1 MRIPFS
7 DVDMHGRVHNSVCL
21 TYVENA
27 INEFLRETDLLRYF
41 DPHSSVHTYHAR
53 KVEVVYNRPIGF
65 DEVVNVSAGVGR
77 VGTSSLTFTGRI
89 DRDGDADPSVVAE
102 VVWVCVEVSTGRA
115 APIPE
120 AARSALAA
128 TMSDSE

>member
-1 MRIPFS
+1 MRVPFS

-27 INEFLRETDLLRYF
+27 INEFLRESDLLRYF
-41 DPHSSVHTYHAR
+41 DPSSSLHTYHAR

-65 DEVVNVSAGVGR
+65 DEVIDVRARVGR
-77 VGTSSLTFTGRI
+77 IGTTSLTFASRI

-102 VVWVCVEVSTGRA
+102 VVWVCVDVSTGRA
-115 APIPE
+115 APVPE
-120 AARSALAA
+120 ATRTALSA
-128 TMSDSE
+128 TM